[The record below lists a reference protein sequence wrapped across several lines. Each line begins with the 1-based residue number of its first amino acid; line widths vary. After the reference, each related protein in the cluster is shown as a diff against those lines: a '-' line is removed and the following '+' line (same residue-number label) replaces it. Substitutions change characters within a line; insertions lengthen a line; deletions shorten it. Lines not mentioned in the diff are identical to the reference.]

1 MKESDIIAR
10 LDRIEKMSLLAAKNV
25 LSVDDLALLLG
36 KSAKTIRNQID
47 EIPHYKNGRGVWF
60 KRSEIEDWQCQVKC
74 TPISMIM

>member
-1 MKESDIIAR
+1 MKESDIISR

-60 KRSEIEDWQCQVKC
+60 KRSEIEAWQCQVKC
-74 TPISMIM
+74 TPICMIM